1 MVKAMADREV
11 SYTENRRSMCA
22 KQQQRNFDVA
32 NSGRQGED
40 NSLGDN
46 FVLRLQERSRRLH
59 NAQLD

>member
-22 KQQQRNFDVA
+22 KQQQRNFEVA
-32 NSGRQGED
+32 NSPRSEGPD
-40 NSLGDN
+40 ALGDN

-59 NAQLD
+59 N